1 MSNNLEIYNAVR
13 KVPKEAQKAFNNGSF
28 SGTDINPM
36 WRIKTL
42 TEQFG
47 PCGFGWYVEPIEHWS
62 EEINGEITTH
72 VAINL
77 YVKRGDE
84 WSKPIYGIGG
94 SRSLQQFKN
103 GPKVSDEGYKM
114 AYTDAISVA
123 AKALGVGADIYFDK
137 DTTKYTNANT
147 EAPASSKKPT
157 TPQPQ
162 AEQPKT
168 EQPQQDDVA
177 KLFEEAKNEIGRAK
191 KTSDLF
197 PIRDKYIDRLGSYQ
211 KAFKDELNYAYK
223 KLNIEEYGH

>member
-1 MSNNLEIYNAVR
+1 MSNNLSIYNAVR
-13 KVPKEAQKAFNNGSF
+13 EVPKEAQKGFNNGSF

-47 PCGFGWYVEPIEHWS
+47 PCGLGWFVEVIEHWS
-62 EEINGEITTH
+62 EEINGEVTTN

-77 YVKRGDE
+77 YVKYEGE

-123 AKALGVGADIYFDK
+123 AKALGVGADIYYDK

-147 EAPASSKKPT
+147 EAPTSSKKPT
-157 TPQPQ
+157 TTAPKAQ
-162 AEQPKT
+162 QPK
-168 EQPQQDDVA
+168 PQDDLA
-177 KLFEEAKNEIGRAK
+177 ALFEEAKSEIGK
-191 KTSDLF
+191 EQKTSDLF
-197 PIRDKYIDRLGSYQ
+197 PIRDKYLDRLGEYQ
-211 KAFKDELNYAYK
+211 QAFKDELNKMYG
-223 KLNIEEYGH
+223 KLNKQ

>member
-1 MSNNLEIYNAVR
+1 MSNNLSIYNAVR
-13 KVPKEAQKAFNNGSF
+13 VVPEEAQKAFNNGSF

-47 PCGFGWYVEPIEHWS
+47 PCGFGWFVEVIEHWS
-62 EEINGEITTH
+62 EEINGEITTN

-77 YVKRGDE
+77 YVKYDNE

-103 GPKVSDEGYKM
+103 GPKVSDEAYKM

-123 AKALGVGADIYFDK
+123 AKALGVGADIYFEK
-137 DTTKYTNANT
+137 DTTKYTNTDAST
-147 EAPASSKKPT
+147 PAKKT
-157 TPQPQ
+157 AAKVEQPK
-162 AEQPKT
+162 AEQPK
-168 EQPQQDDVA
+168 PQDDLSR
-177 KLFEEAKNEIGRAK
+177 LFEDAKYEIRKAQ

-197 PIRDKYIDRLGSYQ
+197 PIRDRYMNRLGSYQ
-211 KAFKDELNYAYK
+211 QAFKDELNSAYK

>member
-1 MSNNLEIYNAVR
+1 MNNLDIYNAVR
-13 KVPKEAQKAFNNGSF
+13 EVPKEAQKAFNNGSF

-47 PCGFGWYVEPIEHWS
+47 PCGFGWFVEVIEHWS
-62 EEINGEITTH
+62 EEINGEVTTN

-77 YVKRGDE
+77 YVKSAQGE

-123 AKALGVGADIYFDK
+123 AKALGVGADIYFEK

-157 TPQPQ
+157 TTAPKAQ
-162 AEQPKT
+162 QPK
-168 EQPQQDDVA
+168 PQDDLA
-177 KLFEEAKNEIGRAK
+177 ALFEEAKNEIGKAQ

-197 PIRDKYIDRLGSYQ
+197 PIRDKYLDRLGEYQ
-211 KAFKDELNYAYK
+211 QAFKDELNKMYG
-223 KLNIEEYGH
+223 KLNKQ